1 VNGSGLQIFCDMG
14 LNPQRHRG
22 HTGARL
28 EQIKKAASLTL
39 EGATI
44 PEVAKELAVS
54 QSTVRRLLAASEGLP
69 TSYLSETAKVARLL
83 DLDRCDHV
91 LQEFFPLAT
100 GWKSSREGQCRL
112 GEETSFSD
120 ALAAA
125 RIVLDVISQRMKLL
139 RYEDVPV
146 INERKLQAD
155 IKRLL
160 GITNLGFLF
169 RQSG

>member
-1 VNGSGLQIFCDMG
+1 VDLH
-14 LNPQRHRG
+14 LQRHRG

-44 PEVAKELAVS
+44 PEIAKELSVS

-69 TSYLSETAKVARLL
+69 TSYLSETARLARLL
-83 DLDRCDHV
+83 DLERCDRV

-100 GWKSSREGQCRL
+100 GQKRSPKEQSNP
-112 GEETSFSD
+112 GEEISFND
-120 ALAAA
+120 GLAAA
-125 RIVLDVISQRMKLL
+125 RIVLDVISQRTKLL

-155 IKRLL
+155 IRRLL
-160 GITNLGFLF
+160 
-169 RQSG
+169 SG